1 MLDATSPRDR
11 RRRLLAVGWGIA
23 LTAALVVGPLASVA
37 LGADPEPTPTPTP
50 TATPSPTT
58 IAYRLNLLR
67 SGDFIRQYTRYQ
79 CVGAS
84 LQIMRNMIWSSNN
97 RGPTLQKR
105 LWRIA
110 RSNSLYKADGGADA
124 FGWTT
129 ATALSGHGRYVL
141 VAAPTMAKAVA
152 AAAKGMAATH
162 RPAGLMVWRGTHAW
176 VMTGFEATADPNAT
190 DEFRVVTIRMADPLW
205 PIYHVAAHRVYRPG
219 MRLYTGGALKKNPRR
234 TTTLGETA
242 GIEGRF
248 VAIVPNPGWRSA
260 ARLRLGAQGRAA
272 IEPDAVTHAEPDAQ
286 PRADPHALTSGR
298 RTSDGRQGRRRVSRS
313 TAFRVEDGF
322 CELAGSTLVAGRP
335 PEVTRT
341 IDRHSRF
348 HGGSSDGHSNARDRP
363 ASDGIGSQPVVRGS
377 RSTRSSWP

>member
-23 LTAALVVGPLASVA
+23 LAAALVVGPLASVA
-37 LGADPEPTPTPTP
+37 LGADPDPTPTPTP

-58 IAYRLNLLR
+58 VAYRLNLLR

-97 RGPTLQKR
+97 RGPTLQKK

-176 VMTGFEATADPNAT
+176 VMTGFEATGDPNET
-190 DEFRVVTIRMADPLW
+190 DAFRVLTIRMADPLW
-205 PIYHVAAHRVYRPG
+205 PVYHVAAHRVYRPG
-219 MRLYTGGALKKNPRR
+219 MRLYMGTLKKNFTPYHDGRR
-234 TTTLGETA
+234 DDRV
-242 GIEGRF
+242 EGQF
-248 VAIVPNPGWRSA
+248 VAIVPIPDGDPLPDYAWAPKVGPQSSPTPSPTPSPSPSFGAATSA
-260 ARLRLGAQGRAA
+260 SSRLT
-272 IEPDAVTHAEPDAQ
+272 PT
-286 PRADPHALTSGR
+286 
-298 RTSDGRQGRRRVSRS
+298 S
-313 TAFRVEDGF
+313 TATPKPTPTAAPTPTPDPSAESTP
-322 CELAGSTLVAGRP
+322 EPTAGP
-335 PEVTRT
+335 
-341 IDRHSRF
+341 
-348 HGGSSDGHSNARDRP
+348 
-363 ASDGIGSQPVVRGS
+363 
-377 RSTRSSWP
+377 